1 MKLQLL
7 HGGVLALLACAFAAC
22 SQAEERS
29 PLELNVIGGGSHNYS
44 FRAVERPFWSQTL
57 PAASGGRITARLRG
71 LSETGLKGPEM
82 IRLLRAGAVEVGM
95 GVFTFVAGDDPAFE
109 GIDLPGMAAD
119 IDTARTI
126 ANAYKPVLQQRM
138 AERHGVKLLATVP
151 YTAQVFFCRD
161 EINQLDDL
169 RGRKVRVRGRNM
181 ADLVAALGASPVT
194 LPFAEVVTAMQTGV
208 IDCAVT
214 GIGSGNAAKW
224 YDVANHLYNLPVD
237 WSLGFY
243 AIGLNRWQQLTP
255 ETRQVLLEQAQVL
268 EDALWQ
274 ETARENRYALA
285 CNTGVGDCQ
294 IHRPAHMQAH
304 SPTTAERQRLQET
317 VLKIAEDWG
326 QRCGAECVERWNAT
340 VGKTIGT
347 HLRASGN

>member
-1 MKLQLL
+1 MKLYALTGAIL
-7 HGGVLALLACAFAAC
+7 AVLGCLSGGATAADHPPI
-22 SQAEERS
+22 QF
-29 PLELNVIGGGSHNYS
+29 NVVGGGSHNYT
-44 FRAVERPFWSQTL
+44 FRAVERPFWTETL
-57 PAASGGRITARLRG
+57 PAASGGALTARLRG

-82 IRLLRAGAVEVGM
+82 VRLLRAGAVEIGM
-95 GVFTFVAGDDPAFE
+95 GVFAFVASDDPAFE
-109 GIDLPGMAAD
+109 GIDLPGMADD
-119 IDTARTI
+119 IDTARAI

-138 AERHGVKLLATVP
+138 AERHGVKLLATMP

-161 EINQLDDL
+161 AVTALDDL

-224 YDVANHLYNLPVD
+224 YEVANHLYNLPVD

-243 AIGLNRWQQLTP
+243 AIGLKRWQQLP
-255 ETRQVLLEQAQVL
+255 ESVQRTLLEQAQVL
-268 EDALWQ
+268 EDALWT

-285 CNTGVGDCQ
+285 CNTGATDCQ
-294 IHRPAHMQAH
+294 IHRPAQMQVHA
-304 SPTTAERQRLQET
+304 PTEAEKQVLHQA

-326 QRCGAECVERWNAT
+326 KRCGSACVERWNAT
-340 VGKTIGT
+340 AGAAIGT
-347 HLRASGN
+347 QLTLPHD